1 MCGNNNILT
10 NNILTDNLSLYAAAA
25 STFIAGILHLAIIPM
40 FFKIMP
46 LNITLFFLISGLAQV
61 FWVIPVLRRWS
72 NLWFYVGIAGTV
84 ILIIMWLV
92 AVPGSGHPV
101 DANQAAIEVSQIA
114 FIILSIII
122 IKKNT
127 AEIKSSNVEM

>member
-1 MCGNNNILT
+1 LT
-10 NNILTDNLSLYAAAA
+10 DNILTDKLLLYAAAA

-72 NLWFYVGIAGTV
+72 NLWFYVGIAGKVLTAELTM
-84 ILIIMWLV
+84 ISL
-92 AVPGSGHPV
+92 
-101 DANQAAIEVSQIA
+101 DAHTHM
-114 FIILSIII
+114 SIIVI
-122 IKKNT
+122 EPKYYLISSIDKKFPEGSLNH
-127 AEIKSSNVEM
+127 AIFGLP

>member
-1 MCGNNNILT
+1 
-10 NNILTDNLSLYAAAA
+10 
-25 STFIAGILHLAIIPM
+25 M

-101 DANQAAIEVSQIA
+101 DANQAAIEVFQIA
-114 FIILSIII
+114 FIILSMII
-122 IKKNT
+122 IKKNR

>member
-1 MCGNNNILT
+1 LT
-10 NNILTDNLSLYAAAA
+10 DNILTDKLLLYAAAA

-92 AVPGSGHPV
+92 AVPGSRHPV
-101 DANQAAIEVSQIA
+101 DANQAAGEVSQIA

-122 IKKNT
+122 IKKNR
-127 AEIKSSNVEM
+127 AEIKSSNIEM

>member
-10 NNILTDNLSLYAAAA
+10 DNILTDKLLLYAAAA

-101 DANQAAIEVSQIA
+101 DANQAAIEVFQIA
-114 FIILSIII
+114 FIILSMII
-122 IKKNT
+122 IKKNR